1 MIKSFSPEISVKL
14 QLLLLGVEGIVMVKN
29 NIAKLDLQ

>member
-1 MIKSFSPEISVKL
+1 MIKSFSPEMCKL